1 MPSMSEPS
9 AAREHVLRVA
19 EELFSE
25 RGYTAVTLK
34 DIAERLGVRQ
44 AALYYHVPQGKE
56 QLFVEVMQ
64 RSFRRHQKGIERA
77 LAEAEPRLAVQLT
90 AVASINAQP
99 PLGLARLARSDL
111 PALTSDHRA
120 DLSDLGQRALITPL
134 ERALAEAYARGETRL
149 LDTQVTTALFLA
161 MIDSIHEIYQAKA
174 ISREVLA
181 RDTVE
186 MLTQGLLRR

>member
-1 MPSMSEPS
+1 MGQVSE
-9 AAREHVLRVA
+9 AREQVLRVA

-34 DIAERLGVRQ
+34 DIAERLSVRQ

-56 QLFVEVMQ
+56 QLFVEVMR
-64 RSFRRHQKGIERA
+64 RSFQRHKQGIEHA
-77 LAEAEPRLAVQLT
+77 IAEAEPRLATQLT
-90 AVASINAQP
+90 AIALWLMTQP

-111 PALTSDHRA
+111 PALSADHA
-120 DLSDLGQRALITPL
+120 AEIGTLGQQALIAPL
-134 ERALAEAYARGETRL
+134 EGLLTSAYARGETRL
-149 LDTQVTTALFLA
+149 LDTQVTAALFLA
-161 MIDSIHEIYQAKA
+161 MIDSIHELYQSKA